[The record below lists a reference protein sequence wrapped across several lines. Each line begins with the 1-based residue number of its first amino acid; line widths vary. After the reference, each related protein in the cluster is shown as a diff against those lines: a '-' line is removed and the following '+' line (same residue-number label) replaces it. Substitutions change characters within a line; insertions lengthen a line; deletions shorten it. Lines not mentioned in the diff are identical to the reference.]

1 MWFFQRL
8 KEKMINTIHIER
20 LALHGYHGVMP
31 QERIVGTM
39 FYVTLHID
47 VEVSD
52 EAVLNDNL
60 TGTVSYADIIQVVK
74 QEMSV
79 SSALLEHLAYR
90 VGQRLLCDFSA
101 IQSLSVRVDKENP
114 PCAVCVDNI
123 GVSLFLTRE

>member
-1 MWFFQRL
+1 
-8 KEKMINTIHIER
+8 MINTIHIER
-20 LALHGYHGVMP
+20 LALRGYHGVMP
-31 QERIVGTM
+31 QESIVGAM

-52 EAVLNDNL
+52 EAILNDNL
-60 TGTVSYADIIQVVK
+60 AGTVSYADIIQVVK

-90 VGQRLLCDFSA
+90 VGHKLITDFSS
-101 IQSLSVRVDKENP
+101 IKSLNIRIDKENP
-114 PCAVCVDNI
+114 PCGVCVDNI